1 MLEALFAKTRY
12 PDIFMREEVALKINL
27 PESRVQV
34 LAWHGGHPV
43 PSGAGWDVR
52 AAWLGWHD
60 SDLALHPR
68 SSQFP
73 WGWDAHEVL
82 TACLFCSGGIQTA
95 GDFYFSFLSSFCNFF
110 LFYFLSVSLHMPLGV
125 AASLLGSFPGGSL
138 WHWSPDAQRGG
149 ICRQHRIQG
158 LSPKI
163 MFYLC
168 AGNRYKLGHP
178 SHWPWASLFGAGHG
192 VAWVPGG
199 TFFSEVQGSVVL
211 MAGCGCW
218 EN

>member
-1 MLEALFAKTRY
+1 
-12 PDIFMREEVALKINL
+12 MREEVALKINL

-95 GDFYFSFLSSFCNFF
+95 GDFYFSFLSSFCYFFF
-110 LFYFLSVSLHMPLGV
+110 LLFFVCFPPHAPGCSSLTAWVLPGGLPLALVPRCPAGWDMQAAPHSGSVSQNHVLSLCREQVQAGTSQPL
-125 AASLLGSFPGGSL
+125 ALGILVWGRTWGG
-138 WHWSPDAQRGG
+138 
-149 ICRQHRIQG
+149 
-158 LSPKI
+158 
-163 MFYLC
+163 
-168 AGNRYKLGHP
+168 LG
-178 SHWPWASLFGAGHG
+178 ARRDFFFRGAGECSANG
-192 VAWVPGG
+192 WVW
-199 TFFSEVQGSVVL
+199 VL
-211 MAGCGCW
+211 GELVLG
-218 EN
+218 